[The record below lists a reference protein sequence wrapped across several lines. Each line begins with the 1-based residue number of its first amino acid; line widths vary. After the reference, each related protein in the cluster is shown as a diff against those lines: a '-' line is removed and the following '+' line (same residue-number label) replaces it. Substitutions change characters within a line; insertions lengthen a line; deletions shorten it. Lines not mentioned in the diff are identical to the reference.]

1 MHTIMAIKHTPSV
14 NIARDQKR
22 DIVYLPTPN
31 AMRIARQISA
41 DVETGARAFNVIGSY
56 GTGKSSFLWA
66 LGQTLTGRKQ
76 YFDMDLGKDSKVVV
90 FNMVAEFCSVSQ
102 YFADYFE
109 VEHGGDHPEQ
119 IFAEIYDRYHA
130 LGGKK
135 PLLVLMLDE
144 FGKFLEYAAKNN
156 PEKELYFLQ
165 QLAEFVN
172 NPDYDILL
180 LTTLHQN
187 FDVYAH
193 SLQQAQR
200 FEWTKVKG
208 RFKEVPFNEPVEHL
222 LNLAGERLSQSDE
235 WGKAPKSLEKIIK
248 SFNETKALSFSN
260 TTELAQKIFPLDP
273 FAGSVLVL
281 ALQRYGQNERSLFTF
296 LESQDYTGLRGY
308 DRRSNPFF
316 NLSNAYDFLIFNF
329 YGYLNAPMNQ
339 DKQSWSSIQSSLER
353 AENEIEELIVE
364 CIKLLK
370 TIGLL
375 NLFASAG
382 SKLDMEFL
390 VEYAK
395 SCLGL
400 KHPELA
406 LQQLID
412 RKIILYRKYARRF
425 VPFEGTDLD
434 IQGELLRA
442 GNRLGEIS
450 DISTLLNKSFRFQPV
465 FAKQYYYQIG
475 TPRVFEFVISQLPK
489 TDLIPRGETDGYVN
503 LIFNDQLSESDV
515 QKASKAGEA
524 VLYGY
529 YRNAKEIRELLFEIE
544 RTKKA
549 LESVPIE
556 DRVARR
562 ELHNIQIHQESL
574 MNHHIQHNLYTSK
587 GEVAWY
593 FDGRPLTIES
603 KREFNV
609 QLTLICKKV
618 YPDTPVFKNELVNRT
633 KLSSQIQT
641 AKGAFIKN
649 LVQNWH
655 LPELGF
661 SNDKFPPE
669 KTIYLTLLKGN
680 GLISNHETSENS
692 LLFSEH
698 NSFRKVWEA
707 SETFLESA
715 RKNRR
720 RISELTEI
728 LSKRPFK
735 LKQGLIDFWLP
746 AFLFLKRD
754 EFALFGSTGYIPN
767 LSADSLDLVVRK
779 PSDFEIKKFD
789 LIGIRL
795 DIFNAYRQYLSQREF
810 DKVSNPV
817 FVETIRPFLTF
828 YRNLPDYAKHT
839 KRLQRESLAI
849 RAVISTA
856 TDPENTFFE
865 DFPAAL
871 GTNTTELKTSQTALE
886 AYIAALQESIRELR
900 GCYDELVNR
909 FEAFLL
915 SEIMYQS
922 LSFEQYKEQLQERF
936 HDIKQ
941 HLLLSHQKTF
951 FLRLSSEL
959 DEREPWLS
967 SLAQAVIGK
976 PMKQFRDEDEP
987 MLYDKFKSLIHELD
1001 TLTGLSKT
1009 SVNEENEE
1017 VFGLEITTFE
1027 HIEKKI
1033 VRFPKNKKAEI
1044 DRLEEVLK
1052 KQLGTDKTLNI
1063 AALASVLKDL
1073 LKNKLN

>member
-1 MHTIMAIKHTPSV
+1 MAIRHTLSV
-14 NIARDQKR
+14 NILRDQKR
-22 DIVYLPTPN
+22 DIAYLPTPN
-31 AMRIARQISA
+31 TQRIAQQISA
-41 DVETGARAFNVIGSY
+41 DVQMGVRAFNVIGSY

-66 LGQTLTGRKQ
+66 FGQTLTGRKR
-76 YFDMDLGKDSKVVV
+76 YFDVELGKEGKVAVL
-90 FNMVAEFCSVSQ
+90 NMVAEFCSVSQ
-102 YFADYFE
+102 FFADYFE
-109 VEHGGDHPEQ
+109 VEQGSAHPER
-119 IFAEIYDRYHA
+119 IFAEIFHRYHA
-130 LGGKK
+130 LGKK
-135 PLLVLMLDE
+135 NPLLVIMVDE

-172 NPDYDILL
+172 NPDHNILL

-208 RFKEVPFNEPVEHL
+208 RFKEIPFNEPVEHL
-222 LNLAGERLSQSDE
+222 LNLAGERLSQSEE
-235 WGKAPKSLEKIIK
+235 WGKAPKTLEKIVK
-248 SFNETKALSFSN
+248 SFNNTKALSFNN
-260 TTELAQKIFPLDP
+260 TTELARKIFPLDLYS
-273 FAGSVLVL
+273 GSVLAL

-308 DRRSNPFF
+308 DRRNNPFF

-329 YGYLNAPMNQ
+329 YGYLNAPTSQ
-339 DKQSWSSIQSSLER
+339 DKQAWSSIQSSLER
-353 AENEIEELIVE
+353 AENEIGEHTVE
-364 CIKLLK
+364 CLKLLK

-375 NLFASAG
+375 NLFAPAG
-382 SKLDMEFL
+382 SKLDAEFL
-390 VEYAK
+390 AEYG
-395 SCLGL
+395 SHCLGL
-400 KHPELA
+400 KQPEQA
-406 LQQLID
+406 LQILID

-434 IQGELLRA
+434 IQDELLRA

-450 DISTLLNKSFRFQPV
+450 DVSTLLNKYFRFQPV
-465 FAKQYYYQIG
+465 FAKQYYYQTG
-475 TPRVFEFVISQLPK
+475 TPRLFEFVISQSPK
-489 TDLIPRGETDGYVN
+489 TDLAPRGETDGYIN
-503 LIFNDQLSESDV
+503 LIFNDQLTNSAV
-515 QKASKAGEA
+515 QKASKSGEA
-524 VLYGY
+524 ILYGY
-529 YRNAKEIRELLFEIE
+529 YQNAKDIRELLFEIE

-549 LESVPIE
+549 IEHVPSE
-556 DRVARR
+556 DKVARR

-574 MNHHIQHNLYTSK
+574 LNHYILHNLYTSK

-593 FDGRPLTIES
+593 FDGKPLKISS
-603 KREFNV
+603 KREFNA
-609 QLTLICKKV
+609 QLTTICKQV
-618 YPDTPVFKNELVNRT
+618 YPDAPVFKNELVNRT

-661 SNDKFPPE
+661 SKDKFPPE

-680 GLISNHETSENS
+680 GLIPDLEMPENPLS
-692 LLFSEH
+692 ISEH

-707 SETFLESA
+707 SEAFLESA
-715 RKNRR
+715 RANRR
-720 RISELTEI
+720 RISELTGI

-746 AFLFLKRD
+746 SFLFIKRD
-754 EFALFGSTGYIPN
+754 EFALFGPTGYIPN

-789 LIGIRL
+789 LVGIRL
-795 DIFNAYRQYLSQREF
+795 DVFNAYRQYLNQAVP
-810 DKVSNPV
+810 DKVNNPV
-817 FVETIRPFLTF
+817 FIETIRPFLNF
-828 YRNLPDYAKHT
+828 YRSLPDYTKQT
-839 KRLQRESLAI
+839 KRLQKGSLAV
-849 RAVISTA
+849 RAVIGNA
-856 TDPENTFFE
+856 KDPENTFFE
-865 DFPAAL
+865 EFPAAL
-871 GTNTTELKTSQTALE
+871 GTSLSALKTSQTAME
-886 AYIAALQESIRELR
+886 TYINDLQESIRELR
-900 GCYDELVNR
+900 SCYDELANR

-915 SEIMYQS
+915 SEIIYQP
-922 LSFEQYKEQLQERF
+922 LPFEQYKEQLQDRYR
-936 HDIKQ
+936 DIKQ
-941 HLLLSHQKTF
+941 HLLLPHQKTF

-967 SLAQAVIGK
+967 SLAQAVVGK

-987 MLYDKFKSLIHELD
+987 LLYDKFKSLILELD
-1001 TLTGLSKT
+1001 SLTSLSQI
-1009 SVNEENEE
+1009 SVNEEKEE

-1044 DRLEEVLK
+1044 GRLEEILK
-1052 KQLGTDKTLNI
+1052 KQLGNDKTLNI

-1073 LKNKLN
+1073 LKNRSI